1 MILRNRPLMLWIS
14 GMVAS
19 LGAFAIALAV
29 GPAPW
34 SLAQLLQ
41 LSHDGD
47 AAARAIL
54 VHIRGPR
61 ALGAWLVGACLS
73 LAGVL
78 LQTATHN
85 PVADPYLM
93 GTSAGATLA
102 AVTLVPLCLWL
113 GETMGWP
120 LGGALPWLQTGTA
133 LLGALAA
140 VSLTFALARG
150 RHRSAE
156 RVLVGGL
163 VITAFGGAATSFV
176 LTRLSDV
183 RLRAATQWLM
193 GGVALPDLASALPGA
208 LAVAI
213 ALGWSLANLP
223 KLQALSLGDE
233 AAHGLGLDAAQVGRR
248 AMGLAALLSAVAVAL
263 AGIVGFVGLLVPH
276 ALRLALGRDP
286 RLILPGSVLLGGAAL
301 VLLDAVCRVAV
312 APSELPLGIL
322 TALMGA
328 PVLVLLLRDPRAAR
342 QPPGTQLVAQTGT
355 SAAPAIQLCDVAVQ
369 APTRTLLKGVSA
381 RWEGPSVVALVG
393 PNGSGKTSLLRTL
406 AGLWPLAGGEMT
418 GACGAAALARG
429 DCAYLPQDMAIP
441 SDRSV
446 LELVATG
453 RHHQLAHDWG
463 WRLQGRLPTSELP
476 QLNALLQRVGLAD
489 RADSPVEQLSGGER
503 QRALVAM
510 ALARQAKVLLLDEPT
525 ASLDWGQARS
535 ILQDLHRDAHAAGL
549 LVVVTLHD
557 LPLAVEWADELAVL
571 DGGRLVASGPPA
583 NAEVR
588 TAVLQV
594 LGAELPEAPRRSA
607 AR

>member
-1 MILRNRPLMLWIS
+1 MTRRRSALIVWIAGS
-14 GMVAS
+14 FAS
-19 LGAFAIALAV
+19 LAAFGVALAV

-34 SLAQLLQ
+34 SLAELWRMAQQ
-41 LSHDGD
+41 GD
-47 AAARAIL
+47 AAANAIL

-102 AVTLVPLCLWL
+102 AVALVPLCLVIGDWA
-113 GETMGWP
+113 GIS
-120 LGGALPWLQTGTA
+120 LGGALPWLQTGA
-133 LLGALAA
+133 AFVGALAA
-140 VSLTFALARG
+140 VAVTFALARG
-150 RHRSAE
+150 RQRSAE

-176 LTRLSDV
+176 LTQLSDV

-193 GGVALPDLASALPGA
+193 GGVALPDLASALPGL
-208 LAVAI
+208 LAVAL

-223 KLQALSLGDE
+223 QLQALGLGDE
-233 AAHGLGLDAAQVGRR
+233 AAHGLGLDAARIGRR
-248 AMGLAALLSAVAVAL
+248 AMALAALLSAVAVAL

-312 APSELPLGIL
+312 APAELPLGIL

-328 PVLVLLLRDPRAAR
+328 PVLVLLLRDRRGGTMGATTAILPMPSEG
-342 QPPGTQLVAQTGT
+342 QPYIAMQNLTVTTENKRLLSDISAQWHG
-355 SAAPAIQLCDVAVQ
+355 PA
-369 APTRTLLKGVSA
+369 
-381 RWEGPSVVALVG
+381 VVALVG

-406 AGLWPLAGGEMT
+406 AGLWPLERGSLT
-418 GACGAAALARG
+418 GMGGAAALATGR
-429 DCAYLPQDMAIP
+429 CAYLPQDLTLPA
-441 SDRSV
+441 DCTV

-453 RHHQLAHDWG
+453 RHRQLARDWG
-463 WRLQGRLPTSELP
+463 WRLQGRIPPSELP
-476 QLNALLQRVGLAD
+476 RLIELLTRVSLAD
-489 RADSPVEQLSGGER
+489 RADSPVQQLSGGER
-503 QRALVAM
+503 QRTLLAM
-510 ALARQAKVLLLDEPT
+510 ALACEAKVLLLDEPT
-525 ASLDWGQARS
+525 ASLDWAQARS
-535 ILQDLHRDAHAAGL
+535 ILQDLHHDAHAAGL

-557 LPLAVEWADELAVL
+557 LPLAVEWADALAVL
-571 DGGRLVASGPPA
+571 DGGRLLATGTPDDPT
-583 NAEVR
+583 VR
-588 TAVLQV
+588 AAVLAV
-594 LGAELPEAPRRSA
+594 LGAQLPAAPVRHTLA
-607 AR
+607 